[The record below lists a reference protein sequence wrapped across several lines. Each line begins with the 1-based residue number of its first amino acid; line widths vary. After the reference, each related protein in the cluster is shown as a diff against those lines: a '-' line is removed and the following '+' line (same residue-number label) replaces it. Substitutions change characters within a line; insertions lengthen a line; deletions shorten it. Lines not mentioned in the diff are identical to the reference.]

1 MFPVEDK
8 VYTGP
13 SMAVGDVHAPR
24 EHKINNPKTIFLLII
39 VDKNLIHF
47 VIQLK
52 VELRTLIFIHK
63 FN

>member
-13 SMAVGDVHAPR
+13 IMAVGDVHAPR

-47 VIQLK
+47 KIQLK
-52 VELRTLIFIHK
+52 VE
-63 FN
+63 